1 MSMCRQIPAPII
13 HITYISGKDQT
24 PRGPQWSR
32 TLLDATTELK
42 IRSCHVL
49 DSLQNSWLV
58 LGDSSFLR
66 CPPQEGHLSNS
77 ESFQSEP
84 LIQG

>member
-32 TLLDATTELK
+32 TLLDATTELRFALATCWTPFK
-42 IRSCHVL
+42 TAGWYWVTHLFSAVPLRKDTSPTVRVF
-49 DSLQNSWLV
+49 SLS
-58 LGDSSFLR
+58 R
-66 CPPQEGHLSNS
+66 
-77 ESFQSEP
+77 
-84 LIQG
+84 